1 MSSVRELLQASVS
14 AGDVDAR
21 HDAELLLMHVLD
33 RPRAWLF
40 ANGGSAVDEAAAARF
55 SALLQSRRDGQPIAY
70 LIGQRGFWTLD
81 LAVDANVLIPRAD
94 TELLVELALE
104 CIAADVDCTIADLGT
119 GSGAIALALASE
131 RPRAR
136 VLASDISA
144 GALDVARTNAARLDI
159 GNVEFVQG
167 DWYEALGDRSF
178 DVIVSNPPYI
188 AAGDEHL
195 QRGDLRF
202 EPSIALASGRDGL
215 DALRRIIA
223 GAPQHLRKSGWLLLE
238 HGFDQGGAVRAL
250 LDDARFTQIATMRDL
265 SGHERVSRAQ
275 WSGGT

>member
-1 MSSVRELLQASVS
+1 MSTVRELLQASVA
-14 AGDVDAR
+14 AGDADGR
-21 HDAELLLMHVLD
+21 HEVELLLMHALD
-33 RPRAWLF
+33 RARAWLF
-40 ANGGSAVDEAAAARF
+40 ANGGSEVDDAMTARF
-55 SALLQSRRDGQPIAY
+55 AALLQSRRDGQPIAY
-70 LIGQRGFWTLD
+70 LVGQRGFWTLD

-104 CIAADVDCTIADLGT
+104 HLTLDADCAIADLGT
-119 GSGAIALALASE
+119 GSGAIALALATE
-131 RPRAR
+131 RPHAQ

-144 GALDVARTNAARLDI
+144 GALDVARSNAARLDI
-159 GNVEFVQG
+159 GNVRFVQG
-167 DWYEALGDRSF
+167 DWYLALEGQRF

-188 AAGDEHL
+188 ASGDEHL

-202 EPSIALASGRDGL
+202 EPLIALASGSDGL

-223 GAPQHLRKSGWLLLE
+223 DAPRHLRPPGWLLLE
-238 HGFDQGGAVRAL
+238 HGFDQGSAVRAL
-250 LDDARFTQIATMRDL
+250 LADARFTQIETMRDL